1 MPFLRPGRSP
11 HLFRYTAT
19 DRQEEYLPPE
29 AGAQPAATRYAYNLD
44 GELTQITRPDGRTLE
59 LGYSGCCGKL
69 AYLDLPHGRIDYA
82 YHPATGRL
90 SGITTPENNTLAFT
104 YDGFLPLTQAW
115 SGEING
121 SVVRG
126 YDSNFQLQ
134 SLNVNG
140 QSITYGYDSDGLPSQ
155 VGDLTLERDPANGF
169 LTGTSL
175 AGVATT
181 QAYNG
186 YGEITAFTAAHE
198 ATELFSTSFSRDQR
212 GRISEKTETVAGITN
227 HYGYHYDQA
236 GRLIRVSKN
245 GNTAATY
252 TYDYN
257 GNRLQHS
264 AGGTTSTGSYDAQD
278 RMTAYGNA
286 SYQYTANGE
295 LLKKAQ
301 GAQVTNYTYDLL
313 GNLKTV

>member
-1 MPFLRPGRSP
+1 MTNTP
-11 HLFRYTAT
+11 HQACLDA
-19 DRQEEYLPPE
+19 
-29 AGAQPAATRYAYNLD
+29 PAATRYAYNLD
-44 GELTQITRPDGRTLE
+44 GELTQITRPDGQTLA

-69 AYLDLPHGRIDYA
+69 DYLDLPHGRIDYA

-104 YDGFLPLTQAW
+104 YDGFLPLTQSW

-121 SVVRG
+121 SVDRG
-126 YDSNFQLQ
+126 YDNNFQLQ
-134 SLNVNG
+134 SLSVNG
-140 QSITYGYDSDGLPSQ
+140 QAITYSYDSDGLPIQ
-155 VGDLTLERDPANGF
+155 AGDLTLARDPANGF

-186 YGEITAFTAAHE
+186 FGEMTAFSASHD

-212 GRISEKTETVAGITN
+212 GRISEKTETIAGITT
-227 HYGYHYDQA
+227 HYVYHYDQA
-236 GRLIRVSKN
+236 GRLIQVNKD
-245 GNTAATY
+245 GGTAATY
-252 TYDYN
+252 TYDDN

-264 AGGTTSTGSYDAQD
+264 AGGTTITGSYDAQD

-286 SYQYTANGE
+286 TYQYTANGE
-295 LLKKAQ
+295 LLKKTQ
-301 GAQVTNYTYDLL
+301 GAQTTRYTYD
-313 GNLKTV
+313 VC